1 MSCHYNFHGH
11 HHGAPH
17 VLHIFTLFL
26 IFDTFLS
33 EENWALTEI
42 WIFITF
48 SQNEILNLFWGLVLA
63 RDIKL
68 MSPDLDL
75 LIYHQ
80 NLEIP
85 SKIGFSSKLEIK
97 IKILISNKYSTVSYW
112 SKHGLGPKLEIGVDE
127 KNLQEAVQ
135 LFFIVASL

>member
-1 MSCHYNFHGH
+1 MHPSHFNTLYYSLASSNYQLSLPKFPSHYNFHDH
-11 HHGAPH
+11 HHHHPH
-17 VLHIFTLFL
+17 VLNIFTLFL

-42 WIFITF
+42 WIFSTF
-48 SQNEILNLFWGLVLA
+48 SENEILNLFWGLVLA

-97 IKILISNKYSTVSYW
+97 IKIQIQQIFNFTVV
-112 SKHGLGPKLEIGVDE
+112 L
-127 KNLQEAVQ
+127 
-135 LFFIVASL
+135 